1 VLDPRIIPA
10 EKYIALTPNDS
21 TNLTPTR
28 GLYVGVSGDVKVISI
43 DGNTVTFIGLA
54 AGEIH
59 WISCTRVFATDTD
72 ATDIVAIY

>member
-1 VLDPRIIPA
+1 MLDNRIIPA

-43 DGNTVTFIGLA
+43 DGNTVLFVGLA
-54 AGEIH
+54 AGVIH
-59 WISCTRVFATDTD
+59 AISCTRVFATDTD
-72 ATDIVAIY
+72 ATNIVAIY